1 MVKRI
6 LLSSPERSLARF
18 TSIELQKSDYMVDLA
33 EDGKTA
39 LAHVREREY
48 DLILTDFQ
56 LGDMSSQAFA
66 KEVNY
71 LRPATIIIVMVSQE
85 ELASDQEAIGRYA
98 VSTIVKPF
106 VIAELL
112 DLINRI
118 FRGRDFIDQNCSL
131 IQARTAYHDL
141 RLDRKQHVAYRG
153 EEPLLLTRREYDL
166 LATLL
171 ASHTPLSREQLLE
184 RVWKYESTA
193 ETNIV
198 DVYIRYL
205 RSKIDIPGRPS
216 YIQTIRGVGYAMR
229 E

>member
-6 LLSSPERSLARF
+6 LLCSPERSLSRF
-18 TSIELQKSDYMVDLA
+18 ISIELQKFDYSVDF
-33 EDGKTA
+33 EENGKTA
-39 LAHVREREY
+39 LKQVREREY
-48 DLILTDFQ
+48 DLILADFQ
-56 LGDMSSQAFA
+56 LGDMNSQEFA
-66 KEVNY
+66 KEINY
-71 LRPATIIIVMVSQE
+71 LRPATIIIVMASCE
-85 ELASDQEAIGRYA
+85 EVQTNQEAIGRYA
-98 VSTIVKPF
+98 VSIIVKPF

-112 DLINRI
+112 DLISRI

-131 IQARTAYHDL
+131 IQTRTAYQDL

-153 EEPLLLTRREYDL
+153 EELLLLTRREYDL
-166 LATLL
+166 LATLM

-205 RSKIDIPGRPS
+205 RSKIDVPGRPS
-216 YIQTIRGVGYAMR
+216 YIQTIRGVGYGMR